1 MSQAIVD
8 PEQLRQFAALLKR
21 YNQQLR
27 DSTSTLAQALGKLS
41 DSWRDQEHRKFADD
55 FEEHLKA
62 IQKIVETADQ
72 HVPYLLKKAQIIDQ
86 YLQR

>member
-27 DSTSTLAQALGKLS
+27 ESTSSLTHAMGRLS
-41 DSWRDQEHRKFADD
+41 ESWRDQEHRKFTED
-55 FEEHLKA
+55 FEEQLKLV
-62 IQKIVETADQ
+62 QKLVEASDQ
-72 HVPYLLKKAQIIDQ
+72 HVPYLLKKAQIIEQ